1 MNAKRKNEGAGDP
14 SRRHR
19 WLWRVLNPLVSRF
32 VRIRFNLDA
41 APVEA
46 DGPFLLVSNHV
57 SAWDPLFVAASLG
70 RKQAYFVA
78 SEHLFR
84 LGAVS
89 RLIEWVVAPIA
100 RRKASQGADT
110 VKTVLRRL
118 RAGHSVCLFAEGEQ
132 CWTGR
137 NGPIFP
143 ATGKLAKSSGATL
156 VTYRIEGGYLSLPRW
171 GKGVRRGRVKGRPVG
186 VYLPERLKAMRP
198 EEINALIERDI
209 REDAWLRQRQE
220 RVLYRGRNRAEG
232 LERALCLC
240 PVCGHVGGL
249 SARGDYLACRCGLS
263 VRYGE
268 DGFFDPDAPFATLAD
283 WDDWQTERL
292 RRGGFPRPEGAE
304 GLIFSDG
311 GMRLSRVE
319 NGHRNV
325 RLGRGTLALYEDRI
339 VCAGQSFPL
348 PQITSMAAVLSGRLL
363 FTCSDRY
370 YEITAETG
378 GNLRKYLLLWESR
391 APAQEGK

>member
-1 MNAKRKNEGAGDP
+1 MDFKKKKEKVKDP

-19 WLWRVLNPLVSRF
+19 WLWRALNPLVSRF
-32 VRIRFNLDA
+32 VRGKFNLDA

-57 SAWDPLFVAASLG
+57 SAWDPLLVAASLG
-70 RKQAYFVA
+70 RAQAYFVA

-84 LGAVS
+84 LGLVS

-100 RRKASQGADT
+100 RRKASRGADT
-110 VKTVLRRL
+110 VKAVLRHL

-137 NGPIFP
+137 NNPIFP
-143 ATGKLAKSSGATL
+143 ATGKLARSSGATL

-171 GKGVRRGRVKGRPVG
+171 GKGVRRGRVRAHPVG
-186 VYLPERLKAMRP
+186 VYPPEQLKAMRP

-220 RVLYRGRNRAEG
+220 RVLYRGKRRAEG

-240 PVCGHVGGL
+240 PVCGRVGGL
-249 SARGDYLACRCGLS
+249 SALGDDLTCRCGFS

-268 DGFFDPDAPFATLAD
+268 DGFFDPGVPFATLAD

-292 RRGGFPRPEGAE
+292 RRGGFPRPEDAE

-319 NGHRNV
+319 TGHRDV
-325 RLGRGTLALYEDRI
+325 RLGRGALALYGDRL

-348 PQITSMAAVLSGRLL
+348 AQITGMAAVLSNRLL

-370 YEITAETG
+370 YEIVAETG
-378 GNLRKYLLLWESR
+378 GNLRKYLLLWQSR
-391 APAQEGK
+391 APAREGE